1 LLLPRE
7 SRPGSEG
14 VRVWSRTL
22 PRRPRPPVE
31 AVGGYTLLEI
41 LFVSALICILTGV
54 SLLSVLA
61 AVDRSRGAAA
71 ARYLATRTA

>member
-1 LLLPRE
+1 
-7 SRPGSEG
+7 
-14 VRVWSRTL
+14 
-22 PRRPRPPVE
+22 
-31 AVGGYTLLEI
+31 
-41 LFVSALICILTGV
+41 VSALICILTGV